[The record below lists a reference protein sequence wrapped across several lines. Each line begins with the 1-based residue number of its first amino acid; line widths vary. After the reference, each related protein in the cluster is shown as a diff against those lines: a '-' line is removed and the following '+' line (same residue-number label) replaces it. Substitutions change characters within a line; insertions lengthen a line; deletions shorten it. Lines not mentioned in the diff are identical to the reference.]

1 MQPNKPGQGEA
12 PQAGALEVDVRK
24 LAFDRPGAEGGRRAV
39 PDEVPVEIVYP
50 PLPLAVMMLTP
61 GDLEDFA
68 CGFSFTEGVI
78 ASAVD
83 IRAVAVESVEAGLR
97 LNITLAADRLAQH
110 LGRRRALAGRTGCG
124 LCGIEDLSQLP
135 QAVPVAGRQ
144 GPPLARAA
152 IKRALLQLSSE
163 QPLNAATHGVHAAA
177 LADAEGRLLL
187 VREDVGRHN
196 ALDKLIGA
204 ALRAGLAPG
213 DGFVLISSRASYEMV
228 EKTARFGARA
238 LVAISAP
245 TALAIA
251 RATHYGIGL
260 MAIARHD
267 TATVFAHAAMFS

>member
-1 MQPNKPGQGEA
+1 MLPNKHRLAGA
-12 PQAGALEVDVRK
+12 PQAGAQDVGVRK
-24 LAFDRPGAEGGRRAV
+24 LTFDQPGAEDGRRDV
-39 PDEVPVEIVYP
+39 PDEVPVEIVFP

-61 GDLEDFA
+61 CDLEDFA
-68 CGFSFTEGVI
+68 YGFSFTEGVI
-78 ASAVD
+78 AAAAD
-83 IRAVAVESVEAGLR
+83 IRDVRLETVEAGLR
-97 LNITLAADRLAQH
+97 LNVTLASEKLTQH
-110 LGRRRALAGRTGCG
+110 LGRRRVLAGRTGCG

-135 QAVPVAGRQ
+135 QVAPVVTSQ
-144 GPPLARAA
+144 GQPLARAA
-152 IKRALLQLSSE
+152 IKRALLQLSSL

-177 LADAEGRLLL
+177 LANADGQLLL

-204 ALRAGLAPG
+204 ALRVGLAPG

-245 TALAIA
+245 TSLAIA
-251 RATHYGIGL
+251 RASHYGIGL
-260 MAIARHD
+260 LAIARHD